1 MVQLSFSS
9 FLHVH
14 TYVFCETT
22 SQLGDS
28 MKSGGLSDD
37 GDDDLEMIDD
47 DMKAE
52 EIDDDEEDDE
62 DLSPM
67 PETVTP
73 GLGNLVK
80 PKLEPGVDGPGGV
93 SAVVTMTGPTST
105 PTVGLMVA
113 GGHAA
118 GTMQP
123 VAVTNGTG
131 TGIVWIT
138 SGATPLLGLQ
148 QPPPAPPPLY
158 SIKQLNNSQVVI

>member
-1 MVQLSFSS
+1 MVQLSFSL

-14 TYVFCETT
+14 TYVFCGTT

-37 GDDDLEMIDD
+37 GDDDMEMMDD

-52 EIDDDEEDDE
+52 DMDDDEDDEED
-62 DLSPM
+62 LNSP
-67 PETVTP
+67 PETVGP
-73 GLGNLVK
+73 GLGNLIK
-80 PKLEPGVDGPGGV
+80 PKLESGVDGPGGV
-93 SAVVTMTGPTST
+93 SAVVTMSGPTPT

-123 VAVTNGTG
+123 VAVTNGNG

-138 SGATPLLGLQ
+138 SGSLLGLQ